1 MPERVARRERDMVRE
16 REGDRVRERVARRFG
31 RRRRIQPTVL
41 LVVAVIRDALRR
53 APLCAGD
60 DDEGMPES
68 QIVRGVCVP
77 GVSERRFGVGFG
89 LRPNVPRRPRVRPQ
103 SVTASS
109 SRAGRP
115 HGRLQTP
122 IANNRSHFTSL
133 SSRFSLS
140 ESGRH
145 MVADVSTAP
154 VAETAMKAWTV
165 VGLCRNRTRVSE
177 SWMVD

>member
-1 MPERVARRERDMVRE
+1 MT
-16 REGDRVRERVARRFG
+16 ERVARRFG

-60 DDEGMPES
+60 DDEGMPGS

-89 LRPNVPRRPRVRPQ
+89 LARPMPRRPRVRPQ

-122 IANNRSHFTSL
+122 IANNRSHSL